1 METKRRRRKF
11 LIICLFYLIPENQEP
26 ASESNRYTE
35 THIRVTSHSNNAIS
49 FTMEAATTT
58 PPPTPKPPAQK
69 FLKRNFLFKNKSPN
83 KFCPPDQKKEKRNPR
98 LTHLKAAVALL
109 LSLQRQDLLC

>member
-1 METKRRRRKF
+1 MGTKRCRRKF
-11 LIICLFYLIPENQEP
+11 LIIYLFYLIPENQEA

-69 FLKRNFLFKNKSPN
+69 ILKETFSLRTSHPISFVLLTRRK
-83 KFCPPDQKKEKRNPR
+83 KKEIPG
-98 LTHLKAAVALL
+98 
-109 LSLQRQDLLC
+109 

>member
-1 METKRRRRKF
+1 METKRRRRKI
-11 LIICLFYLIPENQEP
+11 LIICLFYLIPENQEA

-35 THIRVTSHSNNAIS
+35 THIRVTSHSNNAIP